1 MPSFSVC
8 ITCTYSFYNNNR
20 TKRKWEGT
28 GDDTNLNVAQLVQ
41 QVNTLRLEKKCLESQ
56 VENFERDK
64 DTRDVAE
71 LKTALYASEMR
82 EKEEARLS
90 NKIKGLKAILEHR
103 NKIIADLEQRVEI
116 SSEED

>member
-1 MPSFSVC
+1 
-8 ITCTYSFYNNNR
+8 
-20 TKRKWEGT
+20 
-28 GDDTNLNVAQLVQ
+28 
-41 QVNTLRLEKKCLESQ
+41 
-56 VENFERDK
+56 
-64 DTRDVAE
+64 
-71 LKTALYASEMR
+71 MR